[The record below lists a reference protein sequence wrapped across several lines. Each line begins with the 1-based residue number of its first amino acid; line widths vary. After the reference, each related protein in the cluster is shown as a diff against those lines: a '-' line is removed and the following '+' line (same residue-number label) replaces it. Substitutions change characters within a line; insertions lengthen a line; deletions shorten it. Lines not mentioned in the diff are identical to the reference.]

1 MRTFA
6 AAAAIAVFALA
17 LGAAAQECEL
27 VEDWKVRQ
35 RKCWRASVY
44 LPHLN
49 TIINTRKRKTISH
62 KSSPCAEAVNLFS
75 SQRS

>member
-27 VEDWKVRQ
+27 VEDWKVRH

-49 TIINTRKRKTISH
+49 TIYNTRKRKTISH
-62 KSSPCAEAVNLFS
+62 KNSPCADVVNLFS